1 MLGEFVAYTAH
12 GLDVAR
18 VLGIGFYLP
27 AYALDVYVRRAGFT
41 IEVTVPELLHYL
53 LPTIDPPGM
62 GRKKTQDLKLCGG
75 EIDPLAVDPDLSA
88 REIYHEARKLVFQ
101 ARGSGVQAATT
112 QVGSHATNHLRWAGR
127 FRNVV
132 VGSHF

>member
-62 GRKKTQDLKLCGG
+62 GRKKAQDLKLCGG
-75 EIDPLAVDPDLSA
+75 EIDPLAVDLDLSA
-88 REIYHEARKLVFQ
+88 REIYHEARKLVFL
-101 ARGSGVQAATT
+101 ARVLGIQAATT
-112 QVGSHATNHLRWAGR
+112 EVGSHATNHLRRAGR